1 MAELLT
7 PEHFL
12 PHVEKV
18 FRIKDGGHA
27 LTLMQVEVLDLKG
40 VPRQA
45 FNLIFSG
52 PPGDVLREGLYT
64 LQVERGPEFEL
75 YVMPIHTPV
84 PGKQHYQAVFN

>member
-1 MAELLT
+1 MTEPLT

-18 FRIKDGGHA
+18 FRVKDDGHA
-27 LTLMQVEVLDLKG
+27 LTLMQVEVLYFKG

-45 FNLIFSG
+45 FSLIFSG
-52 PPGDVLREGLYT
+52 PPGDVLREGLHT

>member
-1 MAELLT
+1 MTELLT
-7 PEHFL
+7 AEHFL

-18 FRIKDGGHA
+18 FRVKDGAHT
-27 LTLMQVEVLDLKG
+27 LTLAKVELLDLKG
-40 VPRQA
+40 GPRQA

-64 LQVERGPEFEL
+64 FQVERGPEFEF

-84 PGKQHYQAVFN
+84 PGQQDYQAAFN